1 MKRLFLKSGLVGVI
15 GVVASQ
21 LSLGVAAQDAFPSK
35 PIRVI
40 VPYAAGGA
48 DTYIRP
54 LLANLEKQHGMNWV
68 IETVVGAGGTIGAN
82 QVKRAAPDGYTIL
95 FCGSG
100 ALTIAPVLQNM
111 NLSARDFAFVV
122 NLVTIPYVI
131 AVRSDAPF
139 KSAASFVDYVKR
151 NPGKLTY
158 GSAGVGSAPHLGME
172 ALAASAKSSLVHV
185 PYNGIAAS
193 VPALLGGHID
203 VVIGAPS
210 AIMPH
215 VRAGKLVALG
225 VTSKERFAP
234 MPDVPALAEAGVD
247 VNVATHFGFLAPKGT
262 PQAVIDKFANA
273 VRDAARDPVFVAAMA
288 TQQNKIDMLG
298 ADEYLKAIEE
308 EAVAF
313 APVIAKSLKQ

>member
-1 MKRLFLKSGLVGVI
+1 MKRQFLKTLTASALCAAASLAGLG
-15 GVVASQ
+15 AM
-21 LSLGVAAQDAFPSK
+21 AQEAYPNK

-54 LLANLEKQHGMNWV
+54 LQAALEKQHGMNWV

-82 QVKRAAPDGYTIL
+82 QVKRAQPDGYTIL

-111 NLSARDFAFVV
+111 NLSARDFAFIV

-131 AVRSDAPF
+131 AVRPEAPYRT
-139 KSAASFVDYVKR
+139 AAGFIDFVKR
-151 NPGKLTY
+151 NPGKLSY
-158 GSAGVGSAPHLGME
+158 GSAGIGSAPHLGME

-215 VRAGKLVALG
+215 VRSGKLVALG

-234 MPDVPALAEAGVD
+234 LPEVPALAEAGVD

-262 PQAVIDKFANA
+262 PQAVLDKFAAA
-273 VRDAARDPVFVAAMA
+273 VRDAAREPAFVTAMA
-288 TQQNKIDMLG
+288 TLQNRIDMLP
-298 ADEYLKAIEE
+298 ADEYLKAIEA
-308 EAVAF
+308 EAADF
-313 APVIAKSLKQ
+313 APVIAKSLKP